1 MKVKTQKNLKIF
13 LFIILF
19 GILTSQ
25 SYLIYDLRSNFDEK
39 VSILE
44 SSLIILDNE
53 VEIQKNSLQSDI
65 NNLRKETS
73 NAVQSLGGN
82 IDQLREETT
91 QSQEDIKKLGEDL
104 ENLENVQ
111 IEASQDFSLIVEDV
125 IRSVVSIKAGNSIG
139 SGVFISPKYLITNY
153 HVVGNSNTAT
163 ITNVDGSSFQANI
176 LSYEPNID
184 IALLEIPNGNFPYL
198 EFENINDVKVGENVI
213 AVGSPLGLS
222 FSVTQGIISSKQ
234 RTGPNN
240 LNIYLQTDTPINLG
254 NSGGPLINLNKKIV
268 AINTWKIANV
278 EGLGFAI
285 RADVAENVY
294 EQMLS
299 QI

>member
-91 QSQEDIKKLGEDL
+91 QSQEEIKKLGEDL

-254 NSGGPLINLNKKIV
+254 N
-268 AINTWKIANV
+268 
-278 EGLGFAI
+278 
-285 RADVAENVY
+285 
-294 EQMLS
+294 
-299 QI
+299 